1 VDPIHQFEIKTLFP
15 IAKIGNVEI
24 AFTNSALYMLIAVG
38 IIALLMIG
46 LTSRRAMVPGRF
58 QALAEVT
65 HCWTRGN
72 EILSS
77 GVLAVHVHSCP

>member
-1 VDPIHQFEIKTLFP
+1 
-15 IAKIGNVEI
+15 
-24 AFTNSALYMLIAVG
+24 MLIAVG

-46 LTSRRAMVPGRF
+46 LTSRRAVVPGRF

-65 HCWTRGN
+65 YEFVATTLQRTGWTRGN